1 MFALHCSGNLQEE
14 HSVTDENARWI
25 VIQPGGW
32 GVWSWAGVSGVE
44 HERRAREVSQRW
56 PPPPRLLHVPIA
68 CTTRLLVQRKR
79 KQGFM
84 QEAEGSDG
92 IAANFEARKP
102 A

>member
-1 MFALHCSGNLQEE
+1 MDSHTAWRVGRVVLGWC
-14 HSVTDENARWI
+14 V
-25 VIQPGGW
+25 GG
-32 GVWSWAGVSGVE
+32 GAIL
-44 HERRAREVSQRW
+44 ERRAREVSQRW

-79 KQGFM
+79 KKGFM